1 MNRPRAA
8 PRPASDGLSVLFEC
22 APWVCA
28 IPTSWIKGL
37 LTVDEAR
44 LVPASSAAVGS
55 ATAGTGARRCD
66 PRAPL
71 TNDLLLSV
79 GSQWFAP
86 WDFGQMV
93 EHASLAS
100 GWLLFQIRHAE
111 RDIPLALRV
120 GPCTAVHAVGHG
132 VPLPRALFR
141 ARAAAFE
148 GAFVFDPGAGA
159 RASIG
164 LVVNPAALWTPRE
177 LDQSARL
184 IAGAASR
191 AERRNHA

>member
-1 MNRPRAA
+1 MNRPGAA

-37 LTVDEAR
+37 LTVDEGR
-44 LVPASSAAVGS
+44 LLAASS
-55 ATAGTGARRCD
+55 ATAGAAARRYD

-71 TNDLLLSV
+71 AKDLLLSV

-93 EHASLAS
+93 EHAPLAS

-111 RDIPLALRV
+111 QDIPLALRV
-120 GPCTAVHAVGHG
+120 GPCTAVHVVAQA

-141 ARAAAFE
+141 ARRAAFE
-148 GAFVFDPGAGA
+148 GAFVFEPGAGV

-164 LVVNPAALWTPRE
+164 LRVNPAALWTPRE
-177 LDQSARL
+177 LEQSARL
-184 IAGAASR
+184 IASLASR
-191 AERRNHA
+191 AERRNHG

>member
-1 MNRPRAA
+1 LE
-8 PRPASDGLSVLFEC
+8 GLSVLFEC

-37 LTVDEAR
+37 LTVDEGR
-44 LVPASSAAVGS
+44 LLAGVPGGQG
-55 ATAGTGARRCD
+55 AGRRCD

-71 TNDLLLSV
+71 THDMLLSI

-93 EHASLAS
+93 ERGPLAS
-100 GWLLFQIRHAE
+100 GWLLFQIRHAD

-120 GPCTAVHAVGHG
+120 GPCTAVHG
-132 VPLPRALFR
+132 VAEALPLPRALFR
-141 ARAAAFE
+141 ARHAAFDS
-148 GAFVFDPGAGA
+148 AFVFDPGAGA

-164 LVVNPAALWTPRE
+164 LRLDPAGLWTPRE

-184 IAGAASR
+184 IASATSR
-191 AERRNHA
+191 PEPRSHG

>member
-1 MNRPRAA
+1 MNRPGAA

-37 LTVDEAR
+37 LTVDEGR
-44 LVPASSAAVGS
+44 LLAASTAAAS
-55 ATAGTGARRCD
+55 ATAGAAVRRYD

-71 TNDLLLSV
+71 AKDLLLSV

-86 WDFGQMV
+86 WDFGQMMGQ
-93 EHASLAS
+93 AALAS

-120 GPCTAVHAVGHG
+120 GPCTAVHVVAGA

-141 ARAAAFE
+141 ARQAAFE
-148 GAFVFDPGAGA
+148 GAFVFDPGAGV

-164 LVVNPAALWTPRE
+164 LRVNPAGLWTARE
-177 LDQSARL
+177 LEQSARL
-184 IAGAASR
+184 IASLTSR
-191 AERRNHA
+191 PERRHHG

>member
-44 LVPASSAAVGS
+44 LLPASSVAAGS
-55 ATAGTGARRCD
+55 ATAGATARRYD

-86 WDFGQMV
+86 WDFGQLV
-93 EHASLAS
+93 EHAPLAS

-120 GPCTAVHAVGHG
+120 GPCTAVRVVADG
-132 VPLPRALFR
+132 VPLPHALFR
-141 ARAAAFE
+141 ARPGAVE
-148 GAFVFDPGAGA
+148 SAFVFEPGAGA

-164 LVVNPAALWTPRE
+164 LRVNPAALWTPRE

-184 IAGAASR
+184 IAGATSR
-191 AERRNHA
+191 AERRSHA